1 MFMLTGIEIHFIMP
15 SIKCSGNGWK
25 PSFVFLS
32 PTSMYNISP
41 NTYSINLGTF
51 AVFSNLITVYCYLGT
66 HKPLCSFWSILW
78 GMHTKWWK
86 SCHII
91 KLPAYVSICSAFY
104 KLVCVKLHYIHDI
117 REIHAF
123 ASNLTF
129 LQIFKLKFISC
140 WKQQRQN
147 VVIFSFHVH
156 WI

>member
-1 MFMLTGIEIHFIMP
+1 MDESLPLYFSVQLLCTISVQILIALTWEHLQFSAIWSLFIAIWGHINP
-15 SIKCSGNGWK
+15 CPHSEVS
-25 PSFVFLS
+25 
-32 PTSMYNISP
+32 
-41 NTYSINLGTF
+41 TY
-51 AVFSNLITVYCYLGT
+51 
-66 HKPLCSFWSILW
+66 LW

-117 REIHAF
+117 GEIHAF